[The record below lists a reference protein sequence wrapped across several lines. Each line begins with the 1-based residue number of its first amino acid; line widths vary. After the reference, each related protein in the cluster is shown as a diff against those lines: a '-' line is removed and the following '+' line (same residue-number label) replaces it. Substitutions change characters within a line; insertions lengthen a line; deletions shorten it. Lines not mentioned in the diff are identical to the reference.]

1 MFAHA
6 LSFSQESVI
15 LHTVMFVKMAVI
27 KLLFYSHYMLA
38 AMNSNLR
45 NVKNKFL
52 MKSIYSSCDT
62 KYLPYHSLVNSLNMM
77 NRMKSGISNNDP
89 YSKHNF

>member
-38 AMNSNLR
+38 AINSNLR

-62 KYLPYHSLVNSLNMM
+62 KYLPHHSLVNSKYDEPNEEW
-77 NRMKSGISNNDP
+77 
-89 YSKHNF
+89 NF